1 MGPTNS
7 HNNPETTRVSGR
19 RCGKA
24 TLLERGGLC
33 IHNNSWFLSLFP
45 DCPSARRRAPAM
57 GSRSRSVETGKSPSQ
72 KSCPKYA
79 NILQLGKE
87 EVPGLGQSRQAG
99 VNQQRW
105 ATRCSLESGFIQEGC
120 RAWPGLRSGSPL
132 GSREGQ
138 RVLPLL
144 LPTPPEGFPHA
155 QVSEQPT

>member
-1 MGPTNS
+1 MRQGHTSRKGWALHPQQLV
-7 HNNPETTRVSGR
+7 VSLPLPR
-19 RCGKA
+19 LPISQK
-24 TLLERGGLC
+24 T
-33 IHNNSWFLSLFP
+33 
-45 DCPSARRRAPAM
+45 
-57 GSRSRSVETGKSPSQ
+57 SPSYGVKVKVSRDRQ
-72 KSCPKYA
+72 ESLPKSCPKYA